1 LDEVINWLMKMDYV
15 PSFCTACYRAGRTG
29 DRFMSLVKSGQIA
42 NCCHPNALMTLK
54 EYLEDYASADTKQI
68 GDTLIEKELL
78 TIPNELVRERCIQYL
93 KEEVNGKRDFRF

>member
-1 LDEVINWLMKMDYV
+1 V

-54 EYLEDYASADTKQI
+54 EYLEDYASPETKKT
-68 GDTLIEKELL
+68 GEELIERELMN
-78 TIPNELVRERCIQYL
+78 IPNEKVRERAEEYL
-93 KEEVNGKRDFRF
+93 EKEVKGERDFRF